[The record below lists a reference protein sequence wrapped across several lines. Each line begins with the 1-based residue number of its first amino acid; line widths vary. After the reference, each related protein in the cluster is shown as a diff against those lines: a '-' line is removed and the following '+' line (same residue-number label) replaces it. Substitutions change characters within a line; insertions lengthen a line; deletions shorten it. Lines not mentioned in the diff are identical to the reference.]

1 MIAVT
6 GASVTFCRLPSRT
19 RGFRRSFA
27 AGVVT
32 NAMRTGKQ
40 FALVGPQRIRS
51 YRATSCSRETGLS
64 NHLFC
69 VRALRKIVSSA
80 ESPSGV
86 AIRCLLAL
94 EATLLIRV
102 AAHYLI
108 EASRAAIHAKVRD
121 FASRR
126 RVSCVLGLLESLEP
140 FIEGHE
146 RRGLDALDRPTG

>member
-19 RGFRRSFA
+19 RGFSRSFA
-27 AGVVT
+27 AKVIT
-32 NAMRTGKQ
+32 NTMRTGKQ

-51 YRATSCSRETGLS
+51 YTAASCSRETGLS
-64 NHLFC
+64 SHLFW

-80 ESPSGV
+80 ESSSGV
-86 AIRCLLAL
+86 TIRSLLAL
-94 EATLLIRV
+94 EATLIQV

-121 FASRR
+121 FARRR
-126 RVSCVLGLLESLEP
+126 RVSCVLGLLESIKP
-140 FIEGHE
+140 FVEGHE
-146 RRGLDALDRPTG
+146 WRGLHALDRPTG